1 MNRVGVVLGS
11 YLLADFARKLPEQIS
26 FRSMVAGG
34 ISDFLSDIFFR
45 TIEKTGSQIA
55 SKYQIS
61 PQNFTNFANSTNST
75 QFGAK
80 EWGQWASQAG
90 QNFIN
95 GTGFQQG
102 ALSAFIISTL
112 LKEYKYL
119 TDTVGLDSAKATE
132 IVSRIALDVIA
143 HLPAEDFAALIHEKA
158 LSVIESLDFPTL
170 AQRVTDDVGKIATAA
185 IRNVGGQVLNVATF
199 ELLPIILLGLA
210 AAIATPLATYWVYRR
225 ALHKIGSP
233 KLATEVHQNTL
244 ITPLT
249 DRVKSAASSFFGS
262 TRKQKKPVFSPKIT
276 RRVDEL
282 IAATQNIR
290 KNGGY
295 FQHVLFY
302 GPGGTGKTLISEYIA
317 KNTGMSYIKMSGGD
331 LAQYIKRGEHVTELN
346 KLFDK
351 LNLSWR
357 PWSTRPWILYIDEAE
372 SLARDRATIPT
383 SELLELQNAFLNR
396 TGTEST
402 KFMIIL
408 STNQV
413 GYLDEAVLT
422 RIDHK
427 IYIGPPAEPERVRIL
442 QSYIPQFFS
451 TLEQE
456 RFFKLPQ
463 VQRIAK
469 ATNGFPGR
477 SLFKLLNAISN
488 KKASSANHMLTQTM
502 IDQSV
507 IDMVSAEREI
517 EKRRALKDAPP
528 VKRPPLTPPIPAL
541 PKQQAVGRP

>member
-1 MNRVGVVLGS
+1 MNRVVGAISG
-11 YLLADFARKLPEQIS
+11 YLLLDLARKLPNQIS
-26 FRSMVAGG
+26 FFDMVGDRIGDIG
-34 ISDFLSDIFFR
+34 IRAIGRMRNQFA
-45 TIEKTGSQIA
+45 TE
-55 SKYQIS
+55 YQIL
-61 PQNFTNFANSTNST
+61 PQDSTNST
-75 QFGAK
+75 TNSTPTFDAK
-80 EWGQWASQAG
+80 TMGQWASRAG
-90 QNFIN
+90 QDFIN

-102 ALSAFIISTL
+102 ALGSFVRSTL
-112 LKEYKYL
+112 LKEYKNL
-119 TDTVGLDSAKATE
+119 TGKELDLDPAKAGE
-132 IVSRIALDVIA
+132 SVSRIALDVIA
-143 HLPAEDFAALIHEKA
+143 HLPAEDLAALINEKIHA
-158 LSVIESLDFPTL
+158 VLESLDLRDL
-170 AQRVTDDVGKIATAA
+170 AQHLTEDLGKVATTAL
-185 IRNVGGQVLNVATF
+185 RNVGGQAINVATF
-199 ELLPIILLGLA
+199 ELLPILLLGLA
-210 AAIATPLATYWVYRR
+210 AAIATPLATYWVYRK

-233 KLATEVHQNTL
+233 KLATEVHQHTI

-249 DRVKSAASSFFGS
+249 ERVKNATSSFFGT
-262 TRKQKKPVFSPKIT
+262 TRKQKKPVFSPKIE

-282 IAATQNIR
+282 IAAIQNIL
-290 KNGGY
+290 KNGG
-295 FQHVLFY
+295 FFPHVLFY

-317 KNTGMSYIKMSGGD
+317 KNSGMSYIKMSGGD

-346 KLFDK
+346 RLFDK

-372 SLARDRATIPT
+372 SLTRDRATIPT

-451 TLEQE
+451 TQEQE

-463 VQRIAK
+463 VQRISK

-488 KKASSANHMLTQTM
+488 KKASSANHILTQTM

-517 EKRRALKDAPP
+517 EKRRALKEAPP
-528 VKRPPLTPPIPAL
+528 VKRPPLTPPIPDL
-541 PKQQAVGRP
+541 PKVAVR

>member
-1 MNRVGVVLGS
+1 MNRVAVYAVGS
-11 YLLADFARKLPEQIS
+11 YLLADLAGKLPDQIS
-26 FRSMVAGG
+26 FCGSV
-34 ISDFLSDIFFR
+34 FR
-45 TIEKTGSQIA
+45 NMHKLAFGPLEDKVSQIVT
-55 SKYQIS
+55 KIL
-61 PQNFTNFANSTNST
+61 PQYFTNSNTNFTTTFD
-75 QFGAK
+75 AK
-80 EWGQWASQAG
+80 TLGQWAFQAG

-95 GTGFQQG
+95 GTGIEQG
-102 ALSAFIISTL
+102 AVGAFSAGFL
-112 LKEYKYL
+112 LRESQKFA
-119 TDTVGLDSAKATE
+119 DTVGLDPAKVSE
-132 IVSRIALDVIA
+132 ITSRVVGDLIANADVADVMAKLNEKLHSMIEALDVHDLIQ
-143 HLPAEDFAALIHEKA
+143 HL
-158 LSVIESLDFPTL
+158 
-170 AQRVTDDVGKIATAA
+170 TDDLGKVLTTAM
-185 IRNVGGQVLNVATF
+185 RNVGGQVINVATF

-210 AAIATPLATYWVYRR
+210 AAIATPLATYWVYRK
-225 ALHKIGSP
+225 ALHNIGTP
-233 KLATEVHQNTL
+233 KLATEVHQHTL

-249 DRVKSAASSFFGS
+249 ERVKSAASSLFGS
-262 TRKQKKPVFSPKIT
+262 SPKQKKPVFSPKIT
-276 RRVDEL
+276 RRVNEL

-351 LNLSWR
+351 INLSWR
-357 PWSTRPWILYIDEAE
+357 PWSTRQWILYVDEAE
-372 SLARDRATIPT
+372 SLCRDRATIPT
-383 SELLELQNAFLNR
+383 AELLELQNAFLNR

-442 QSYIPQFFS
+442 QSYVPQFFS
-451 TLEQE
+451 TIEQE
-456 RFFKLPQ
+456 RYFKLPQ

-488 KKASSANHMLTQTM
+488 KKASSANHILTQTM

-528 VKRPPLTPPIPAL
+528 IKRPPLKPPIPAL
-541 PKQQAVGRP
+541 PKLAVR